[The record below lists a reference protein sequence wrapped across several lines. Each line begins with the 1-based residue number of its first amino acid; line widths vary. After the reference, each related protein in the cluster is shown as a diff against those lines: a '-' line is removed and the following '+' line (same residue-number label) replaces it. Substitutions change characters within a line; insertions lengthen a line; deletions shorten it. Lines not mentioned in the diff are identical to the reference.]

1 MINEISLFSTKF
13 NFFKNLVSN
22 QFYKIKKK
30 IFLNSIKL
38 FNKLFFW
45 GFCDNQKEFYN

>member
-22 QFYKIKKK
+22 QFLINFREEKKNLLLLRMNLKKK
-30 IFLNSIKL
+30 NIFK
-38 FNKLFFW
+38 FNKII
-45 GFCDNQKEFYN
+45 